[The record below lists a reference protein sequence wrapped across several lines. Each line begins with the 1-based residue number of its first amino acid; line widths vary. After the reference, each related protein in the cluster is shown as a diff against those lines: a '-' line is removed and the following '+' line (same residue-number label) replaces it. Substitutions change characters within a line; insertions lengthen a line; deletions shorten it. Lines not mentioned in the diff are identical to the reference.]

1 MLVFGAILFKYEF
14 YPYLKRVWYEKSG
27 VPVLSCREWKTPLMR
42 CIQFLVQYP
51 ACPPLEKHLLSG
63 VFKSIVS

>member
-1 MLVFGAILFKYEF
+1 MLVLGAILFKYEF

-42 CIQFLVQYP
+42 CIQFLV
-51 ACPPLEKHLLSG
+51 
-63 VFKSIVS
+63 